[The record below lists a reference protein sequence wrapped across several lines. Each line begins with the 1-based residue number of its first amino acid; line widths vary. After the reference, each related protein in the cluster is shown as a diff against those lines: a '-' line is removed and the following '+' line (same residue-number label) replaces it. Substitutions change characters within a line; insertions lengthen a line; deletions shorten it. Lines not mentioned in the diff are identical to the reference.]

1 MYSKTT
7 LFKPDEI
14 RPEDGTLVEDGE
26 RETEGSQPLAAPA
39 KLRSYVLSQ
48 YVRPS
53 SCNYS

>member
-39 KLRSYVLSQ
+39 KLRSYVLSP
-48 YVRPS
+48 YVRLS